1 MTDNTTKADKKHKE
15 PKLPFDANHPYHP
28 DYKGDSPKGVVNGEG
43 GDVLPIVPIVI
54 EGHEHTTE
62 KELHAHDHGSMS
74 LEQSH
79 RAEQQRKT
87 QQDEQNNRDAF
98 PKGLA
103 QEHGKGRG

>member
-1 MTDNTTKADKKHKE
+1 MADNTTKADKKHKE

-28 DYKGDSPKGVVNGEG
+28 DYKGDNPRGVANGEG
-43 GDVLPIVPIVI
+43 SVDPITTIAT
-54 EGHEHTTE
+54 EEHEHTTE
-62 KELHAHDHGSMS
+62 KEMHAHDHGSVN

-87 QQDEQNNRDAF
+87 QQQEQNDREAF

-103 QEHGKGRG
+103 QNHVKGRG